1 MAGPYPWFYVTL
13 PAIVVPLRAALLST
27 AGNVGYKLRKE
38 GEYWQMSLFRS
49 DGSIVF
55 ESGVLRTFPGYEIEV
70 PFKRAG
76 YKAVLNYYLF
86 TPDGDITYR
95 GHSNFPFSFKR
106 KKKGPVTRWFLTVD
120 ALDAPGRQ
128 NARHTARIR
137 AMRPPKPRNRREWT
151 PDSSKGNKQA
161 FQTIP
166 TWNINNGAGTSSSVL
181 RLCYDRV
188 RGGTITPNYPLKKR
202 QGKLP
207 INAYS
212 MTLMT
217 LSDGGALT
225 ETWNTDGSGS
235 TLSRATAHQDNWGS
249 SGWGSAPSSFT
260 WNSNVENRAIR
271 KLQERVGPSAN
282 LAQDLMQI
290 NQLTNMIGD
299 TAIRLGSSLRAL
311 RRGNLPE
318 AAASLWRSKMP
329 RYRSNFPPNPNR
341 SLADNWL
348 ALQYGWKPLLQDI
361 HGAMDAIARLNLA
374 SVVVYTAR
382 SSAQAEDRK
391 ELKLSLGVANSPVIG
406 LQIDHG
412 TRVIRYGIRY
422 AIDNHLST
430 FLAQTGFANP
440 INLAWE
446 VLPYSFVVDW
456 FIPIGPYLESLT
468 AWNGLQFLDGY
479 KVVLDKTTTIWSTGY
494 TGKLNVNDVN
504 DKQMVSY
511 YGSARREWVSYARTK
526 LTSFPSQSIPS
537 FKSPLSVAHALNGLA
552 LLRTSHSYGVT
563 GR

>member
-1 MAGPYPWFYVTL
+1 MGTINWFPGSFPAG
-13 PAIVVPLRAALLST
+13 VVPNRAALLST

-38 GEYWQMSLFRS
+38 GEYWQITLLRS
-49 DGSIVF
+49 DGSLVF
-55 ESGVLRTFPGYEIEV
+55 DSGVLLVFPGFEIAV
-70 PFKRAG
+70 PHKRAG

-86 TPDGDITYR
+86 TPNGDITYR
-95 GHSNFPFSFKR
+95 GHSNFPFSFQR
-106 KKKGPVTRWFLTVD
+106 KKKGPVTQWLI
-120 ALDAPGRQ
+120 AIASLDAPGTQ
-128 NARHTARIR
+128 DARRTARAR
-137 AMRPPKPRNRREWT
+137 ALRPTKPRNRREWT
-151 PDSSKGNKQA
+151 PDSQKGNVTA
-161 FQTIP
+161 FQTVP
-166 TWNINNGAGTSSSVL
+166 TWNINNGAGTQGSATVVSFQRTRS
-181 RLCYDRV
+181 
-188 RGGTITPNYPLKKR
+188 GTITPNYPLKKR

-212 MTLMT
+212 MTL
-217 LSDGGALT
+217 LNYSDGGALT
-225 ETWNTDGSGS
+225 ETWNSNGSGS
-235 TLSRATAHQDNWGS
+235 TQSVGASHQSQEGT
-249 SGWGSAPSSFT
+249 SAFGNAPASFSF
-260 WNSNVENRAIR
+260 NSNVDNRAIR

-282 LAQDLMQI
+282 LAQDLVQI

-311 RRGNLPE
+311 RKGNLPE

-382 SSAQAEDRK
+382 SSAHAEDRK
-391 ELKLSLGVANSPVIG
+391 EVKLTLGVAGSPTIG
-406 LQIDHG
+406 LQIDFG
-412 TRVIRYGIRY
+412 TRDVRYGIRY

-430 FLAQTGFANP
+430 FLAQTGFTNP

-456 FIPIGPYLESLT
+456 FIPIGPWLESLT

-494 TGKLNVNDVN
+494 TGKLNINDPNDV
-504 DKQMVSY
+504 QMISR
-511 YGSARREWVSYARTK
+511 YGSARREFVSYARTK
-526 LTSFPSQSIPS
+526 LTSFPAQSIPS
-537 FKSPLSVAHALNGLA
+537 FKNPLSVSHALNGLA
-552 LLRTSHSYGVT
+552 LLYSAHDRS
-563 GR
+563 R